1 MAIHQTGHFMDHFF
15 ILNYLL
21 NRAIVATLIIPVEL
35 EVSVYPD
42 IYHYR
47 FLGDVHPSYMG

>member
-1 MAIHQTGHFMDHFF
+1 MDHFF

-21 NRAIVATLIIPVEL
+21 NRAIVATLITPVEL